1 MATATAR
8 ERASSRNV
16 RAGVYLLDPEDRE
29 LYEVLGTRSKTVN
42 AGVVVITEVKLGKV
56 SDPVLYDLREEL
68 RRGAWCP
75 FEEVVEFE
83 VVRPLG

>member
-1 MATATAR
+1 MVIATAR

-16 RAGVYLLDPEDRE
+16 RTGAYLLDAGDRE

-42 AGVVVITEVKLGKV
+42 GNVVVITEVKLGKV
-56 SDPVLYDLREEL
+56 SDPIIVDLREEL

-83 VVRPLG
+83 VVVPD